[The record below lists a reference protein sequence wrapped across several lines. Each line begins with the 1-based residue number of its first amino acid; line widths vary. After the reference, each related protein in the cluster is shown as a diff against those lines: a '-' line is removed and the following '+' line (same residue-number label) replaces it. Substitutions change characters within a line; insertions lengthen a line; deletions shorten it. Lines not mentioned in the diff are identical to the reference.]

1 MWKYD
6 EMLEFP
12 VNITKPDPDFAK
24 VLITAIGGYSGEL
37 GAAMRYFNQS
47 FTMKDEYGKSL
58 LKEIATEEL
67 AHVEILSNMMIA
79 LTKGLSIDELKKS
92 GLDKCYTEHGENFF
106 PTDTN
111 GNPYSVTYYAVSGDP
126 VTDLTED
133 LAAEAKARAVYEHL
147 MNQTNN
153 PEILGPLSFL
163 RQREIIHFQRFGE
176 LLNKYLN

>member
-1 MWKYD
+1 MPKFFSCHGII
-6 EMLEFP
+6 LL
-12 VNITKPDPDFAK
+12 TLAK
-24 VLITAIGGYSGEL
+24 SILCGGLGGFILIIQSYS
-37 GAAMRYFNQS
+37 
-47 FTMKDEYGKSL
+47 
-58 LKEIATEEL
+58 I
-67 AHVEILSNMMIA
+67 
-79 LTKGLSIDELKKS
+79 
-92 GLDKCYTEHGENFF
+92 
-106 PTDTN
+106 DTN